1 MVNTMATRKSD
12 IPPIDT
18 AELAEWLAPRPEESY
33 EQWSKR
39 FDKAERT
46 IARREAKQT
55 AVRARPRTRGTR
67 TSRRAA

>member
-1 MVNTMATRKSD
+1 MVNTMARKSD

-18 AELAEWLAPRPEESY
+18 AELADWLAPRPEESY

-46 IARREAKQT
+46 IARREVQQT
-55 AVRARPRTRGTR
+55 VRARQRTSNARA
-67 TSRRAA
+67 SRRAA

>member
-1 MVNTMATRKSD
+1 MVNTMTRKSD

-18 AELAEWLAPRPEESY
+18 AELAEWLAPRPDESY
-33 EQWSKR
+33 EQWSRR

-46 IARREAKQT
+46 IARREVQQT
-55 AVRARPRTRGTR
+55 VRARPRARSAR